1 MQTCMSGSNSCLA
14 FCNDFATN
22 MTFQSG
28 KSGNPRGKRPGTR
41 NKKLELLRS
50 SDERLQKKLL
60 EMALA
65 GDIGA
70 LKIIADRIWPRLRAE
85 AAGVSI
91 DVVSIDCKSDDLS
104 EQGRSVIDAGLRGE
118 ISTDVLRD
126 LLSALFAQAKIVELA
141 EFEDRLK
148 ELEGHRIAPPWE
160 VDRPV
165 KLINDQ
171 EKLPM
176 RGNKRRIEK

>member
-1 MQTCMSGSNSCLA
+1 MKFQKDNPGRPVGS
-14 FCNDFATN
+14 
-22 MTFQSG
+22 
-28 KSGNPRGKRPGTR
+28 K
-41 NKKLELLRS
+41 NKKLEFLRS
-50 SDERLQKKLL
+50 HDVRLQEKLL

-70 LKIIADRIWPRLRAE
+70 LKIIADRLWPRLRAE

-91 DVVSIDCKSDDLS
+91 DVVSNDLAK
-104 EQGRSVIDAGLRGE
+104 QGRSVIDAALHGKITVDAG
-118 ISTDVLRD
+118 RD
-126 LLSALFAQAKIVELA
+126 LLAALFAQAKIVEAA

-148 ELEGHRIAPPWE
+148 ELEGHRDIPPWE

-165 KLINDQ
+165 QRLNAQ

-176 RGNKRRIEK
+176 RSRTRRRKLK

>member
-1 MQTCMSGSNSCLA
+1 
-14 FCNDFATN
+14 
-22 MTFQSG
+22 
-28 KSGNPRGKRPGTR
+28 
-41 NKKLELLRS
+41 
-50 SDERLQKKLL
+50 
-60 EMALA
+60 MALA

-85 AAGVSI
+85 APPI
-91 DVVSIDCKSDDLS
+91 SIDCKSDDLS

-171 EKLPM
+171 EILPM
-176 RGNKRRIEK
+176 RGKQKRLKK

>member
-1 MQTCMSGSNSCLA
+1 MQDVPVGS
-14 FCNDFATN
+14 
-22 MTFQSG
+22 
-28 KSGNPRGKRPGTR
+28 K
-41 NKKLELLRS
+41 NKKLEFLRS
-50 SDERLQKKLL
+50 NDVKLQKKLL
-60 EMALA
+60 SMALA

-70 LKIIADRIWPRLRAE
+70 LKIIADRLWPRLRAE
-85 AAGVSI
+85 AALI
-91 DVVSIDCKSDDLS
+91 SIDCKSDDLS